1 MSTSEVVP
9 ANLAPF
15 PTRQSASLMDV
26 VINDQLL
33 SRRIHTVAARVE
45 MNAMYELA
53 ELLADGAPALLKR
66 LAQMAIELCGAGSG
80 GISMLEA
87 TSDGELF
94 RWNALAGELE
104 KYEGGSTPR
113 DWSPCGQCLK
123 AARPMLYSY
132 PARFFTYFQDVETA
146 IVEGLVIPMYLDA
159 QPIGTIWIISHDE
172 RCFDAEDVRIMTS
185 LGNFVSAALRLSANR
200 VVGCTKT
207 AKDGVG
213 AVWAELVRRIAAGD
227 SFALASLI
235 NETRP
240 VVFAQ
245 ALRLLGLRADAE
257 EITMDVYSQV
267 WRKAERY
274 DPERGSV
281 LAWLGNMARSRAI
294 DLLRSRARQQRSSEV
309 LALEFSNTLD
319 LEDEVASSEVR
330 RRINQ
335 ALEALPSEQR
345 RAIELTYVNGYSVT
359 EAAARLGVPL
369 GTVKSRVRYGL
380 KRLRLLMAAAEVYPS
395 SPRVALPRNLAG

>member
-1 MSTSEVVP
+1 
-9 ANLAPF
+9 
-15 PTRQSASLMDV
+15 
-26 VINDQLL
+26 
-33 SRRIHTVAARVE
+33 
-45 MNAMYELA
+45 
-53 ELLADGAPALLKR
+53 
-66 LAQMAIELCGAGSG
+66 
-80 GISMLEA
+80 
-87 TSDGELF
+87 
-94 RWNALAGELE
+94 
-104 KYEGGSTPR
+104 
-113 DWSPCGQCLK
+113 
-123 AARPMLYSY
+123 
-132 PARFFTYFQDVETA
+132 
-146 IVEGLVIPMYLDA
+146 
-159 QPIGTIWIISHDE
+159 
-172 RCFDAEDVRIMTS
+172 
-185 LGNFVSAALRLSANR
+185 
-200 VVGCTKT
+200 
-207 AKDGVG
+207 
-213 AVWAELVRRIAAGD
+213 
-227 SFALASLI
+227 
-235 NETRP
+235 
-240 VVFAQ
+240 
-245 ALRLLGLRADAE
+245 
-257 EITMDVYSQV
+257 MDVYSQV

>member
-1 MSTSEVVP
+1 MSTAE
-9 ANLAPF
+9 LARF
-15 PTRQSASLMDV
+15 PESQPASLMDV

-33 SRRIHTVAARVE
+33 SRSIHTVAARVE

-53 ELLADGAPALLKR
+53 ELLADGASALLKR
-66 LAQMAIELCGAGSG
+66 LAEMAIELCEAGSG
-80 GISMLEA
+80 GISMIEA
-87 TSDGELF
+87 TRDGELF

-132 PARFFTYFQDVETA
+132 PARFFTYFQDVATP
-146 IVEGLVIPMYLDA
+146 IVEGLVIPMYLDSK
-159 QPIGTIWIISHDE
+159 PIGTIWIISHDE

-200 VVGCTKT
+200 VIGSTNT
-207 AKDGVG
+207 RKDGIG
-213 AVWAELVRRIAAGD
+213 AVWSELVRRIAAED
-227 SFALASLI
+227 SFALAALI
-235 NETRP
+235 DETRP

-267 WRKAERY
+267 WRKAGRY
-274 DPERGSV
+274 DPARGSV

-309 LALEFSNTLD
+309 LALEFSKTLE
-319 LEDEVASSEVR
+319 LEDEAASSEVR
-330 RRINQ
+330 RRMNL
-335 ALEALPSEQR
+335 ALGALPSEQR
-345 RAIELTYVNGYSVT
+345 RAIEMAYFNGHSMPEV
-359 EAAARLGVPL
+359 AARLGVPL
-369 GTVKSRVRYGL
+369 GTVKSRIRYGL
-380 KRLRLLMAAAEVYPS
+380 KRLRLLMAAAELYS
-395 SPRVALPRNLAG
+395 SPSFHKVAPPSKLAG

>member
-1 MSTSEVVP
+1 
-9 ANLAPF
+9 
-15 PTRQSASLMDV
+15 MDV
-26 VINDQLL
+26 VISDQLL

-53 ELLADGAPALLKR
+53 ELLADGTPVLLKR

-80 GISMLEA
+80 GISMIEA

-146 IVEGLVIPMYLDA
+146 IVEGLVIRMYLDA
-159 QPIGTIWIISHDE
+159 QPIGTIWVISHDE
-172 RCFDAEDVRIMTS
+172 RRFDAEDVRIMTS

-200 VVGCTKT
+200 VIGSTKT
-207 AKDGVG
+207 GKDGVG
-213 AVWAELVRRIAAGD
+213 TVWAELVRRIAAGD
-227 SFALASLI
+227 SFALAALI
-235 NETRP
+235 DETRP

-245 ALRLLGLRADAE
+245 ALRLLSSRADAE

-267 WRKAERY
+267 WRKAGCY
-274 DPERGSV
+274 DPTRGSAI
-281 LAWLGNMARSRAI
+281 AWLGNMARSRAI

-330 RRINQ
+330 RQINQ

-359 EAAARLGVPL
+359 EVAARLGVPL

-395 SPRVALPRNLAG
+395 PFYSKKVSGVTADRHRGSGRLYGTAT